1 MPANG
6 RRDLIR
12 RLKFK
17 TFFFRSIPP
26 AFTMHLQH
34 FVNNAVLSHGITIEE
49 NAEIECFL

>member
-17 TFFFRSIPP
+17 TDQSEKRRLASWKEL
-26 AFTMHLQH
+26 M
-34 FVNNAVLSHGITIEE
+34 
-49 NAEIECFL
+49 

>member
-17 TFFFRSIPP
+17 KKKQKLIHVAALTIIFSK
-26 AFTMHLQH
+26 
-34 FVNNAVLSHGITIEE
+34 LSPS
-49 NAEIECFL
+49 